1 MPACVDV
8 EVEVGSEALVD
19 ADVDADVLVDVPVE
33 SLADVEAEVDV
44 DVEVDVEVESDAL
57 VEAEVDVLVESLA
70 DVSVNP
76 SVFVSLPETDSSFGR
91 AIKDTLSSFVF
102 SSTLKYLVSFL

>member
-1 MPACVDV
+1 M
-8 EVEVGSEALVD
+8 LVD
-19 ADVDADVLVDVPVE
+19 ADV
-33 SLADVEAEVDV
+33 EVDV
-44 DVEVDVEVESDAL
+44 L
-57 VEAEVDVLVESLA
+57 VDVLVESLA
-70 DVSVNP
+70 DVSVDP